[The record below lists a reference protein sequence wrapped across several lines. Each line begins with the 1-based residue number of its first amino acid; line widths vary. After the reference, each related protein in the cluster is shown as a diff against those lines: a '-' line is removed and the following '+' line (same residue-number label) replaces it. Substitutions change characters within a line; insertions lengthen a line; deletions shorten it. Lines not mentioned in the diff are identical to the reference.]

1 MTTRAQ
7 VFALCSFDKGYHKL
21 LEKLRE
27 LYPDAEL
34 TAVVPANHQ
43 LTPSEEKHIDH
54 VLRSSADTLAI
65 VGGLG
70 GLIQLANRLRAAQP
84 LEVAVQFESITLR
97 LFGIAC
103 RPKRLR
109 AWLGNGNR
117 LELSLHVTET
127 LRDLYV
133 HRARGYAAVLRAAW
147 HAHVLSATNEPPER
161 PARKNH

>member
-1 MTTRAQ
+1 MSPRAQ

-34 TAVVPANHQ
+34 TAVVPADHQ

-54 VLRSSADTLAI
+54 VLRSPANTFSI

-70 GLIQLANRLRAAQP
+70 GLLHLAGRIRAAHP
-84 LEVAVQFESITLR
+84 LEVAVQFESVTLR

-117 LELSLHVTET
+117 LELSLNVTST
-127 LRDLYV
+127 LGDLYV
-133 HRARGYAAVLRAAW
+133 HRLRGYAAVLRAAW
-147 HAHVLSATNEPPER
+147 HAHVLSAASEPPER
-161 PARKNH
+161 PARKKF